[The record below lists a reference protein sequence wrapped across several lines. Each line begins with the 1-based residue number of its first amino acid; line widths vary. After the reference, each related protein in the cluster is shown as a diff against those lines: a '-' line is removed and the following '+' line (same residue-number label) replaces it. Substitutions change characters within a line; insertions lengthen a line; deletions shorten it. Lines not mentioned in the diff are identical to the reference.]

1 MSYNKWNPAPQG
13 LFLPSV
19 TGNFTAA
26 FGNRI
31 VTCTPSFAYELGL
44 PPGVNVSTTT
54 NEVYNFDIDFTNTPF
69 TYLNASNITTEA
81 CPNITF
87 NLYNV
92 PLGAMFVINGP
103 NSYQSGASG
112 SLVLHKNDGSTTT
125 LNIIDQT
132 SSAVKNQLV
141 IRNSTEL
148 VAKALY

>member
-1 MSYNKWNPAPQG
+1 MSYNKWNPPPQG
-13 LFLPSV
+13 IFLPSI
-19 TGNFTAA
+19 TGDFAAA

-31 VTCTPSFAYELGL
+31 VSCTPSFAYELGV
-44 PPGVNVSTTT
+44 PPGANDLT
-54 NEVYNFDIDFTNTPF
+54 NLGELYDFDINFTQTPF

-103 NSYQSGASG
+103 KSYQPGAIG
-112 SLVLHKNDGSTTT
+112 LLVLHRNNGSTST
-125 LNIIDQT
+125 LEIIDQT

-141 IRNSTEL
+141 IRNANHL

>member
-1 MSYNKWNPAPQG
+1 MNYNKWNPPPQG

-31 VTCTPSFAYELGL
+31 VTCTPSFAYQSGL
-44 PPGVNVSTTT
+44 PPGVNVTTT
-54 NEVYNFDIDFTNTPF
+54 SGEVYDFDIDFTDTPF

-81 CPNITF
+81 CPNLTF

-103 NSYQSGASG
+103 NSYQPGASG
-112 SLVLHKNDGSTTT
+112 NIVLHKDGGTTSS
-125 LNIIDQT
+125 LAIIDQI

-141 IRNSTEL
+141 IRNSTGL